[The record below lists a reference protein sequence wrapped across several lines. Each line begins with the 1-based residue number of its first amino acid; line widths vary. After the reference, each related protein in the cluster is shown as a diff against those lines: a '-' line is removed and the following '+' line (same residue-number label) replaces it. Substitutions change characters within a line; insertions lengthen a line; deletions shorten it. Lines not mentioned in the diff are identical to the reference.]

1 MRIFLIILL
10 VFNISVN
17 ANIPKN
23 SYVIPTQKNVGIYEN
38 RIRKLHEN
46 ALFHVSLQNRLQVL
60 EEKGNS
66 YQIQDDL
73 GRIGWVQKRF
83 VAVVR
88 GKHLNRFDPADVRGY
103 DDLRS
108 FISIIDNSE
117 FNDSMIKLDR
127 SFKDNLKET
136 VDRET
141 VERIVQ

>member
-1 MRIFLIILL
+1 MRTFLIILL
-10 VFNISVN
+10 VFTISAN

-46 ALFHVSLQNRLQVL
+46 ALFHVGLQSRLQVL

-66 YQIQDDL
+66 YQIQDDH
-73 GRIGWVQKRF
+73 GRIGWVDKRF
-83 VAVVR
+83 VAVVQ
-88 GKHLNRFDPADVRGY
+88 GTHLNSFDPADVRDY

-108 FISIIDNSE
+108 FISILDIPELTDR
-117 FNDSMIKLDR
+117 MIKLDR

-141 VERIVQ
+141 VERIVP